1 MLRPL
6 PAGAESLQQN
16 AAQLLDGVPTLQQ
29 AAAWGFAEL
38 WQAAKDFLSANI
50 GEPLRFGLRAA
61 GYLLVSGVLGL
72 LAGAANWRR
81 CIDAVAV
88 LGFAAMSLA
97 AGIDLVRA
105 AGDTARD
112 CQNYLI
118 AFVPVYS
125 GIAAAGGQTAGA
137 LVYSGMFFAMAQFL
151 AAVIGN
157 LLLPVLEIYF
167 CFAACACV
175 WGSHA
180 VEEAAALFSKCLHW
194 LLKACGA
201 VFSLVLGLQGVL
213 AGTADSAALRTGKS
227 VLQGAVPV
235 VGDAAAAIAQGLAG
249 VGGAAGTGRI
259 LCAGSAALSFVQSC
273 VFRCGYCRA
282 GWRAKAVRAAVPVVR
297 RGSRTVRFGPCFV
310 LFPCVFIHSTF
321 AAYRKWGVGMA
332 ALRSAAFGCCV
343 LSTVAGLVR
352 VFWPENGFKPVINAV
367 LALYI
372 ITAGVQI
379 VRGTSWADLAAQLAP
394 SAGSAAASEAEV
406 DAYRQTLT
414 DQAAAQALRDVLSA
428 SGMDAAV
435 SRTDAGW
442 RVTLVHAADRA
453 RAEALLAANCGAI
466 PYEISTGGA
475 P

>member
-1 MLRPL
+1 MFRPL

-235 VGDAAAAIAQGLAG
+235 VGDAAAAALT
-249 VGGAAGTGRI
+249 GAA
-259 LCAGSAALSFVQSC
+259 
-273 VFRCGYCRA
+273 
-282 GWRAKAVRAAVPVVR
+282 AAVQLLK
-297 RGSRTVRFGPCFV
+297 GS
-310 LFPCVFIHSTF
+310 
-321 AAYRKWGVGMA
+321 
-332 ALRSAAFGCCV
+332 
-343 LSTVAGLVR
+343 
-352 VFWPENGFKPVINAV
+352 
-367 LALYI
+367 LAL
-372 ITAGVQI
+372 A
-379 VRGTSWADLAAQLAP
+379 
-394 SAGSAAASEAEV
+394 
-406 DAYRQTLT
+406 
-414 DQAAAQALRDVLSA
+414 
-428 SGMDAAV
+428 
-435 SRTDAGW
+435 
-442 RVTLVHAADRA
+442 
-453 RAEALLAANCGAI
+453 ALLALGASFAPVLLHCLLYSLAFSGAGIAALAGGQKQCGRLCWLYAEGAGLCGSVLVL
-466 PYEISTGGA
+466 YFFLVFLSTALLLLTGNGV
-475 P
+475 